1 MASLPR
7 LITIPLSHFC
17 EKARW
22 ALDRTGVAYREEPHL
37 PLIHRL
43 HTTRVGCRSV
53 PVLVVGS
60 QAIRDSHSILQWAA
74 GQASDRGLYPAE
86 EAMRARVIEI
96 ERYADRELGP
106 HVRRWAYSYLLADP
120 LLLLPCFSRGVT
132 QIERLIAPLVVL
144 AVRPLIRRGYSIDRA
159 TGRASLTRA
168 AAAMEQIGTW
178 LADGRRYLV
187 GDRFTAAD
195 LAVASLAAPL
205 VYAPQYGGALPSFDA
220 LPLEMRADIA
230 RLRADRGGAFVL
242 QLYAR
247 ERG

>member
-1 MASLPR
+1 MASPPR

-22 ALDRTGVAYREEPHL
+22 ALDRTGIEYREEPHL
-37 PLIHRL
+37 PLVHRL

-74 GQASDRGLYPAE
+74 AHGRDRRLYPADE
-86 EAMRARVIEI
+86 GLRARVIEI

-106 HVRRWAYSYLLADP
+106 HVRRWAYRYLLAAP

-132 QIERLIAPLVVL
+132 QFERLIAPLVVI
-144 AVRPLIRRGYSIDRA
+144 AVRPLIRRGYSVDEA
-159 TGRASLTRA
+159 TGRASLARA
-168 AAAMEQIGTW
+168 AAAMGQISAW

-205 VYAPQYGGALPSFDA
+205 VYAPQYGGAMPPFDA
-220 LPLEMRADIA
+220 LPAEMRADIE
-230 RLRADRGGAFVL
+230 RLRTDRVGTFVL
-242 QLYAR
+242 DLYAR

>member
-22 ALDRTGVAYREEPHL
+22 ALDRTGIEYREEPHL
-37 PLIHRL
+37 PLVHRL

-60 QAIRDSHSILQWAA
+60 LAIRDSHSILQWAA
-74 GQASDRGLYPAE
+74 AQGGDGCLYPAE
-86 EAMRARVIEI
+86 ESLRARVIEI

-106 HVRRWAYSYLLADP
+106 HVRRWAYSYLLAAP
-120 LLLLPCFSRGVT
+120 FLLLPCFSRGVT
-132 QIERLIAPLVVL
+132 RSERLIAPLLVL
-144 AVRPLIRRGYSIDRA
+144 TVRPLIRRAYSVDEA
-159 TGRASLTRA
+159 TGRASLARA
-168 AAAMEQIGTW
+168 ATAMGQISAW

-195 LAVASLAAPL
+195 VAVAALAAPL
-205 VYAPQYGGALPSFDA
+205 VYAPQYGGAMPPFDA
-220 LPLEMRADIA
+220 LPLQMRADIE
-230 RLRADRGGAFVL
+230 RVRADRAGAFVL
-242 QLYAR
+242 GLYAR

>member
-1 MASLPR
+1 MPSPPR

-22 ALDRTGVAYREEPHL
+22 ALDRAGIEYREEPHL
-37 PLIHRL
+37 PLVHRL

-60 QAIRDSHSILQWAA
+60 QAIRDSHAILQWAA
-74 GQASDRGLYPAE
+74 AHGNDGRLYPADE
-86 EAMRARVIEI
+86 SLRARVIEI

-106 HVRRWAYSYLLADP
+106 HVRRWAYSHLLAAP

-132 QIERLIAPLVVL
+132 QLERLIAPVVVF
-144 AVRPLIRRGYSIDRA
+144 AARPLIRRGYSVDAA
-159 TGRASLTRA
+159 TGRASLARA
-168 AAAMEQIGTW
+168 ATAMGQISAW
-178 LADGRRYLV
+178 LADGRGYLV

-205 VYAPQYGGALPSFDA
+205 VYARRYGGALPPFDA
-220 LPLEMRADIA
+220 LPAQMRADIE
-230 RLRADRGGAFVL
+230 RFRADRAGAFVL
-242 QLYAR
+242 DLYAR

>member
-1 MASLPR
+1 MACVPR

-22 ALDRTGVAYREEPHL
+22 ALDRTGIEYREEPHL
-37 PLIHRL
+37 PLVHRL
-43 HTTRVGCRSV
+43 YTARVGCRSV

-74 GQASDRGLYPAE
+74 ALGSDARLYPTE
-86 EAMRARVIEI
+86 EDERARVIEI

-106 HVRRWAYSYLLADP
+106 HVRRWAYSYLLAAP
-120 LLLLPCFSRGVT
+120 LLLLPCFSRRVT
-132 QIERLIAPLVVL
+132 RCERLIAPLVVR
-144 AVRPLIRRGYSIDRA
+144 AVRPLIRSGYSVDEA
-159 TGRASLTRA
+159 TGRASLARA
-168 AAAMEQIGTW
+168 AKAMGQISAW

-187 GDRFTAAD
+187 GERFTAAD

-220 LPLEMRADIA
+220 LPEAMRADIE
-230 RLRADRGGAFVL
+230 RLRAGRAGTFVL
-242 QLYAR
+242 ELYAR